1 MGDAR
6 KIYDDTLPG
15 LLLRRA
21 RAHGAKTALREKQ
34 WGVWQRFSWSDYL
47 AAAAEFAGGLKKY
60 GLGRGDIVIL
70 IGDNR
75 PEWLFAE
82 LAIQALGGIA
92 LGLYQDAP
100 AEEIAHIFKLSEARL
115 VVAED
120 QEQVDKIL
128 GLRPELP
135 HLAHIVYH
143 DAKGLAGL
151 DEPGLVS
158 FEAVRDLGR
167 ELAGEFEAWTRALSP
182 DDPCLIATTSGTTG
196 RPKLALLSH
205 KNLLAMAHNLGLV
218 DAKRDTDEFV
228 SFLPLAWMG
237 EQMMAAASAL
247 LFGFTVNFPEDP
259 DTVQENIREIGPH
272 VIFSPPRVWENL
284 AARVRVKIMET
295 TPLKRFLYE
304 KLLPIGIRYADARFA
319 GRKPGLALRLAYF
332 LAWACL
338 FRALK
343 DRLGFS
349 NVRSA
354 STGGAALGPDAFRF
368 FHAMGVNLK
377 QIYGQTEIAG
387 ISCIHRDGAVDFTS
401 VGQPIPDTELTI
413 AADGEILSR
422 SPSVFLGYY
431 KNPEATAET
440 LTDDGRLRSGDAGY
454 FDDAGR
460 LVVIDRVKDVMTLA
474 DGFKFSP
481 QFMENK
487 LKFSPYVKEAVVLG
501 HTRDHLAAI
510 VCIDA
515 EIVGRWAE
523 SKGLTYTT
531 YQDLAAKAEVYGLV
545 QGEIAGINA
554 GLAPQ
559 MRVRRFALLFKE
571 LDADDGELTR
581 TRKVRRKV
589 VGERYAGLIEA
600 LYSDA
605 CSLNL
610 RSEITYQ
617 DASVREMCGELRL
630 ENVAETA
637 GPG

>member
-1 MGDAR
+1 MGNAP
-6 KIYDDTLPG
+6 KAYDDTLPG
-15 LLLRRA
+15 LLCKRA
-21 RAHGAKTALREKQ
+21 RAHGKKTALREKE
-34 WGVWQRFSWSDYL
+34 WGVWQRFSWNDYL
-47 AAAAEFAGGLKKY
+47 EAAAEFAGGLKKY

-82 LAIQALGGIA
+82 LAIQALGGVA

-100 AEEIAHIFKLSEARL
+100 AEEIAYIFKLSEAKL

-128 GLRPELP
+128 GIRPELP
-135 HLAHIVYH
+135 HLAHIVFH
-143 DAKGLAGL
+143 DPKGLSGL

-158 FEAVRDLGR
+158 FEAVRELGR
-167 ELAGEFEAWTRALSP
+167 EQAGQFEAWTRELSP

-205 KNLLAMAHNLGLV
+205 KNLLAMAHNLGQV
-218 DAKRDTDEFV
+218 DPKRDTDEFV

-259 DTVQENIREIGPH
+259 DTVQDNIREIGPH

-304 KLLPIGIRYADARFA
+304 KFLPVGMRYADVRFA
-319 GRKPGLALRLAYF
+319 GQKPGWLLRLGYF
-332 LAWACL
+332 VAWACL

-349 NVRSA
+349 NIRSA

-368 FHAMGVNLK
+368 FHALGVNLK

-401 VGQPIPDTELTI
+401 VGQPIPETELTI
-413 AADGEILSR
+413 AADGEILSK

-454 FDDAGR
+454 FDEAGR
-460 LVVIDRVKDVMTLA
+460 LVVIDRVKDVMALGG
-474 DGFKFSP
+474 GFKFSP

-501 HTRDHLAAI
+501 HGRGHLAAI

-523 SKGLTYTT
+523 SRGLTYTT
-531 YQDLAAKAEVYGLV
+531 YQDLAAKAEVYALV

-554 GLAPQ
+554 ALVPE

-581 TRKVRRKV
+581 TRKVRRAV

-605 CSLNL
+605 GALNL
-610 RSEITYQ
+610 RAEIKYQ
-617 DASVREMCGELRL
+617 DGSAREMRGELRL
-630 ENVAETA
+630 EDVA
-637 GPG
+637 

>member
-1 MGDAR
+1 MGEAP
-6 KIYDDTLPG
+6 KPYLDTLPG
-15 LLLRRA
+15 LLLA
-21 RAHGAKTALREKQ
+21 RAGAHGKKTALREKQ
-34 WGVWQRFSWSDYL
+34 WGVWQRFSWNDYL
-47 AAAAEFAGGLKKY
+47 AAVAEFAGGLKK
-60 GLGRGDIVIL
+60 LGFGPGDIVIL

-82 LAIQALGGIA
+82 LAIQALGGMA

-100 AEEIAHIFKLSEARL
+100 AEEIAYILELAEARL

-120 QEQVDKIL
+120 QEQVDKML
-128 GLRPELP
+128 SLRPGLP
-135 HLAHIVYH
+135 SLAHIVYH
-143 DAKGLAGL
+143 DPKGLAGAT
-151 DEPGLVS
+151 DPGLVS
-158 FEAVRDLGR
+158 FEAVRDMGR
-167 ELAGEFEAWTRALSP
+167 DLADQFPAWVAALSP
-182 DDPCLIATTSGTTG
+182 DDPALIATTSGTTG
-196 RPKLALLSH
+196 RPKLAMLSHVNLLS
-205 KNLLAMAHNLGLV
+205 MAHNLGLV
-218 DAKRDTDEFV
+218 DERRQSDEFV

-237 EQMMAAASAL
+237 EQMMAVASAL
-247 LFGFTVNFPEDP
+247 LFGFTVNFPEEP
-259 DTVQENIREIGPH
+259 DTVQDNIREIGPN

-295 TPLKRFLYE
+295 TRLKRLLYDLFL
-304 KLLPIGIRYADARFA
+304 PVGIRLADVRFA
-319 GRKPGLALRLAYF
+319 GKKPGLGLRLAYGV
-332 LAWACL
+332 AWFCL

-368 FHAMGVNLK
+368 FHAIGVNLK
-377 QIYGQTEIAG
+377 QIYGQTEISG

-401 VGQPIPDTELTI
+401 VGQPIPETELTI
-413 AADGEILSR
+413 ADDGEILSK

-431 KNPEATAET
+431 KNPAATAET
-440 LTDDGRLRSGDAGY
+440 LTGDGRLRSGDAGY
-454 FDDAGR
+454 FDDRGR
-460 LVVIDRVKDVMTLA
+460 LVVIDRVKDVMTLK

-501 HTRDHLAAI
+501 HGRDHLAAI

-531 YQDLAAKAEVYGLV
+531 YQDLSAKPEVYGLIRA
-545 QGEIAGINA
+545 EIAAINA
-554 GLAPQ
+554 QLADR

-589 VGERYAGLIEA
+589 VAERYGTLIEA
-600 LYSDA
+600 LYSPVCA
-605 CSLNL
+605 MNL
-610 RSEITYQ
+610 RAEITYQ

-630 ENVAETA
+630 EDVAEGAA
-637 GPG
+637 G